1 MKFFIIDWSGF
12 LYRAYYAYPQ
22 MSDKDWHNINVVYW
36 FFRMLLKI
44 ISENPDY
51 LLIARDS
58 PVKTFR
64 HQSFPEY
71 KANRKK
77 MEDDFKNQ
85 IPITQEITNTLWIP
99 NLVIDTYEADD
110 IIATLTKRFK
120 SNQDIVIDIYSSDK
134 DLKQLLDNNVFCV
147 DPLKWIRTD
156 TKLFLQEFMF
166 NPQHILDY
174 LALTWDSADNIKW
187 VSWIWPKKAS
197 ELIKKYWTIDWIYSH
212 IDEIPWDLKDK
223 LEQSKQEAY
232 KSRDLIQL
240 HDIQDLKD
248 KSISDFSLDLDFNKY
263 KKVLVEDY
271 WFSSFAKLLDELKK
285 KIESPIQ
292 NSLF

>member
-22 MSDKDWHNINVVYW
+22 MSDKDGHNINVVYW

-85 IPITQEITNTLWIP
+85 IPITQEITNSLSIP

-110 IIATLTKRFK
+110 IIATLSKKFK
-120 SNQDIVIDIYSSDK
+120 SDQNLVIDIYSSDK

-166 NPQHILDY
+166 NPEYILDY

-187 VSWIWPKKAS
+187 VAWIWPKKAS
-197 ELIKKYWTIDWIYSH
+197 ELIKKYNTIDWIYSH
-212 IDEIPWDLKDK
+212 IDEISWDLKDK

-240 HDIQDLKD
+240 HDIQDLQD
-248 KSISDFSLDLDFNKY
+248 KNISDFRLNLDFNKY
-263 KKVLVEDY
+263 KKILVEDY